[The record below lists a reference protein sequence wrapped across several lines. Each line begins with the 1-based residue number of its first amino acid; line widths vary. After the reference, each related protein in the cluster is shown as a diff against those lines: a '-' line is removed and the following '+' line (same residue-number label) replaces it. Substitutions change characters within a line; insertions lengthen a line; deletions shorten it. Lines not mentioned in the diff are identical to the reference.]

1 MSGSVNYLHS
11 EEFLRLAI
19 KPKLPVNKPVLAIAL
34 ALALIGAVA
43 FVTVMFRLS

>member
-1 MSGSVNYLHS
+1 VNYLHS
-11 EEFLRLAI
+11 AEFQRLAI
-19 KPKLPVNKPVLAIAL
+19 KPNLPVNKPALAIAV